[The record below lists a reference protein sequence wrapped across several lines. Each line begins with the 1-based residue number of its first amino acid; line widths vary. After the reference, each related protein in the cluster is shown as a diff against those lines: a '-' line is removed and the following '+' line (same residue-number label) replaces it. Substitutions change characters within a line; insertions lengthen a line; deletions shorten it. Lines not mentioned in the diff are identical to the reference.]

1 MAGTPLDEEDQT
13 HMPPISSP
21 FSASQ
26 PVTNASAVEWG
37 NIRPRSLSASDLE
50 LRAPQEQIRTSR
62 SASTATQS
70 KRVSFIE
77 KEVSHA
83 SGLLENPPGQDLQD
97 HSNIRSPG
105 SEGGDV
111 EHSSALDPPSNQTR
125 PQPQP
130 DYPYLPGQ
138 TLVEIGGPPS
148 PSPLR
153 RSQSHDTRASKIL
166 LSASNSGINQFTY
179 ANAQDGF
186 PSGTP
191 YNSDWDG
198 NNLERQYTSASF
210 PGHSVNN
217 NRIPYRP
224 VPQRNYGSS
233 LSHASPL
240 PRSPQRIPRKP
251 LTYASFAG
259 RSPYNT
265 PSTRSV
271 PSSKPSQLSHPSWRG
286 RSSSLGP
293 RTPEARLNLTRP
305 AYAEN
310 APIPVIPESPPE
322 SDQWPPSRAGYGRH
336 ASHPSSSL
344 EEPAILRPELTYTH
358 TTPRTHL
365 TRAPPHD
372 YSPPEKTHDA
382 RAERT
387 EPRTHK
393 LPTAS
398 HTQPSTRSSTNT
410 TQRHTT
416 VPLCQTCRDNIAR
429 DVIERLGKNVQ
440 ARHWLAV
447 ILRMTLWLPL
457 IGVFFWRTAIAAGV
471 DSLWGCFGNR
481 VVLCMCGCGLAS
493 VARWIGHRYLAWG
506 LRKDGPYGCF
516 AMLVTAVEALICAG
530 VGAAALVWFAGQIV
544 VWRLDKK

>member
-1 MAGTPLDEEDQT
+1 M
-13 HMPPISSP
+13 
-21 FSASQ
+21 
-26 PVTNASAVEWG
+26 TNASAVEWG

-50 LRAPQEQIRTSR
+50 SRVPQEMIRTLR
-62 SASTATQS
+62 STSTATQS

-77 KEVSHA
+77 KEASHA

-97 HSNIRSPG
+97 YSNIRSLG

-111 EHSSALDPPSNQTR
+111 EHNFALNPPSNQIG
-125 PQPQP
+125 PQPKP
-130 DYPYLPGQ
+130 DYPYLPRQ
-138 TLVEIGGPPS
+138 TPVEIGGPPS

-166 LSASNSGINQFTY
+166 PPASNSGINQFAY
-179 ANAQDGF
+179 ANAQGGF
-186 PSGTP
+186 PSRTP
-191 YNSDWDG
+191 YNSDWDS
-198 NNLERQYTSASF
+198 NNLERQYTSASL
-210 PGHSVNN
+210 PGHSVSN
-217 NRIPYRP
+217 NRIPSRP

-233 LSHASPL
+233 LSYASSL

-251 LTYASFAG
+251 LTHASFAG
-259 RSPYNT
+259 RSPYDT

-271 PSSKPSQLSHPSWRG
+271 PSSKPSQLSHSSRRG

-310 APIPVIPESPPE
+310 APIPVIPESLPG
-322 SDQWPPSRAGYGRH
+322 SYQWPPSHAGYGRH

-344 EEPAILRPELTYTH
+344 EEPVILRPELTYAH
-358 TTPRTHL
+358 ITPRTRC
-365 TRAPPHD
+365 TRTPPHD
-372 YSPPEKTHDA
+372 SPPEKTHDA

-387 EPRTHK
+387 EPHTHK
-393 LPTAS
+393 LPAAS
-398 HTQPSTRSSTNT
+398 NTQPSTRSSTNT
-410 TQRHTT
+410 TRRHTT

-447 ILRMTLWLPL
+447 ILRTTLWLPL
-457 IGVFFWRTAIAAGV
+457 IGVFFWRTAVADGV
-471 DSLWGCFGNR
+471 GSLWGCFGNR

-506 LRKDGPYGCF
+506 LRKDGPHGYF
-516 AMLVTAVEALICAG
+516 AMLVAAVEGLVCAG

-544 VWRLDKK
+544 VWRLDKR